1 MLYLDDI
8 KSAPASSKVST
19 TRSATVTVMMTSSYL
34 DPLSIS
40 SVRSPSHK
48 NRDEPFILYC
58 DLNK

>member
-19 TRSATVTVMMTSSYL
+19 TRSATVTVMMTFFTLIRYL
-34 DPLSIS
+34 FLLS
-40 SVRSPSHK
+40 VHHPTK
-48 NRDEPFILYC
+48 NHDEPFILYC